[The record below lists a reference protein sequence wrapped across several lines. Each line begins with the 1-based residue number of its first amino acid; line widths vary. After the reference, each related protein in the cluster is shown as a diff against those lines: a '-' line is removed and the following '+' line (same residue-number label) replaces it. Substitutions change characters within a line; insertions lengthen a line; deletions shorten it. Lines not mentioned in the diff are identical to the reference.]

1 MSSFVPIRTLSGFRA
16 GVVAGAEH
24 PTKAAPDVSD
34 VSDVLGAGGVT
45 VDVAPEGSALPTT
58 EAELQDL
65 LEKALNSGREA
76 AELALADTRVELETE
91 RGRLIQLRDTIDA
104 SRVKWADDVRSVLG
118 EVVMVGV
125 RSVISESVTLQEQL
139 LNDRFAEVGERL
151 IGEQNVLIRVRPE
164 DADAARALVG
174 DRPGWKVVPDP
185 DLSGGVVAE
194 TGGGKVDASLGSAL
208 AGLAESVQD
217 WQAEGMGEE

>member
-1 MSSFVPIRTLSGFRA
+1 L
-16 GVVAGAEH
+16 VAG
-24 PTKAAPDVSD
+24 DVA
-34 VSDVLGAGGVT
+34 VGE
-45 VDVAPEGSALPTT
+45 APEGTTLPAT
-58 EAELQDL
+58 EAELQEL
-65 LEKALNSGREA
+65 LEQALIKGREA
-76 AELALADTRVELETE
+76 AELALSDTRLEVEAE
-91 RGRLIQLRDTIDA
+91 RARLNQLRDTIDA
-104 SRVKWADDVRSVLG
+104 SRAKWAEDVRSVLG

-151 IGEQNVLIRVRPE
+151 IGEQNVLVRVRPE

>member
-1 MSSFVPIRTLSGFRA
+1 MSRFVPIRTDSGFRA
-16 GVVAGAEH
+16 GVVAGAEQ
-24 PTKAAPDVSD
+24 PAKAVPGDN
-34 VSDVLGAGGVT
+34 DVLVAG
-45 VDVAPEGSALPTT
+45 DVAADEAPEGTTLPAT
-58 EAELQDL
+58 EAELQEL
-65 LEKALNSGREA
+65 LEQALIKGREA
-76 AELALADTRVELETE
+76 AELALADTRVEVEAE
-91 RGRLIQLRDTIDA
+91 RARLNQLRDTIDA
-104 SRVKWADDVRSVLG
+104 SRAKWAEDVRSVLG

-151 IGEQNVLIRVRPE
+151 IGEQNVLVRVRPE

>member
-1 MSSFVPIRTLSGFRA
+1 MSIFVPIRTDSGFRA
-16 GVVAGAEH
+16 GVVAGAEQ
-24 PTKAAPDVSD
+24 PTKAVPGGN
-34 VSDVLGAGGVT
+34 DVLVAG
-45 VDVAPEGSALPTT
+45 DVAVGEAPEGTILPAT
-58 EAELQDL
+58 EAELQEL
-65 LEKALNSGREA
+65 LEQALIKGREA
-76 AELALADTRVELETE
+76 AELALSDTRLEVEAE
-91 RGRLIQLRDTIDA
+91 RARLNQLRDTIDA
-104 SRVKWADDVRSVLG
+104 SRAKWAEDVRSVLG

-151 IGEQNVLIRVRPE
+151 IGEQNVLVRVRPE

>member
-1 MSSFVPIRTLSGFRA
+1 MSRFVPIRTDSGFRA
-16 GVVAGAEH
+16 GVVAGAEQ
-24 PTKAAPDVSD
+24 PTKAVPGGN
-34 VSDVLGAGGVT
+34 DVLVAG
-45 VDVAPEGSALPTT
+45 DVAVGEAPEGTTLPAT
-58 EAELQDL
+58 EAELQEL
-65 LEKALNSGREA
+65 LEQALIKGREA
-76 AELALADTRVELETE
+76 AELALSDTRLEVEAE
-91 RGRLIQLRDTIDA
+91 RARLIQLRDTIDA
-104 SRVKWADDVRSVLG
+104 SRAKWAEDVRSVLG

-151 IGEQNVLIRVRPE
+151 IGEQNVLVRVRPE

>member
-1 MSSFVPIRTLSGFRA
+1 MSIFVPIRTDSGFRA
-16 GVVAGAEH
+16 GVVAGAEQ
-24 PTKAAPDVSD
+24 PTKAVPGGN
-34 VSDVLGAGGVT
+34 DVLVAG
-45 VDVAPEGSALPTT
+45 DVAVGEAPEGTTLPAT
-58 EAELQDL
+58 EAELQEL
-65 LEKALNSGREA
+65 LEQALIKGREA
-76 AELALADTRVELETE
+76 AELALADTRVEVEAE
-91 RGRLIQLRDTIDA
+91 RARLNQLRDTIDA
-104 SRVKWADDVRSVLG
+104 SRAKWAEDVRSVLG

-151 IGEQNVLIRVRPE
+151 IGEQNVLVRVRPE

>member
-34 VSDVLGAGGVT
+34 VVGAGGVA
-45 VDVAPEGSALPTT
+45 VDVAPEGSTLPTT
-58 EAELQDL
+58 EAELQEL
-65 LEKALNSGREA
+65 LENALNSGREA
-76 AELALADTRVELETE
+76 AELALADTRVEVETE
-91 RGRLIQLRDTIDA
+91 RARLIQLRDTIDA
-104 SRVKWADDVRSVLG
+104 SRAKWADDVRSVLG

-151 IGEQNVLIRVRPE
+151 IGEQNVLVRVRPE

>member
-1 MSSFVPIRTLSGFRA
+1 MSIFVPIRTDSGFRA
-16 GVVAGAEH
+16 GVVAGAEQ
-24 PTKAAPDVSD
+24 PTKAVPGGN
-34 VSDVLGAGGVT
+34 DVLVAG
-45 VDVAPEGSALPTT
+45 DVAVGEAPEGTTLPAT
-58 EAELQDL
+58 EAELQEL
-65 LEKALNSGREA
+65 LEQALIKGREA
-76 AELALADTRVELETE
+76 AELALSDTRLEVEAE
-91 RGRLIQLRDTIDA
+91 RARLNQLRDTIDA
-104 SRVKWADDVRSVLG
+104 SRAKWAEDVRSVLG

-151 IGEQNVLIRVRPE
+151 IGEQNVLVRVRPE